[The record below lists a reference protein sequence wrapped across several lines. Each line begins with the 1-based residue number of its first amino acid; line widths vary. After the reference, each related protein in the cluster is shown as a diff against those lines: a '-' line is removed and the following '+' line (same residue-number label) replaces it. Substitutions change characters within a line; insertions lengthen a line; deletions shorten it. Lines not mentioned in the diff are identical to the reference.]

1 MNAPK
6 PIDKVALTEILT
18 AKHDK
23 PGRRWEHSNLRMHY
37 DYINDAN
44 RDGRPCSFQEMLR
57 EAIAHRECIDV
68 VDRARANG

>member
-23 PGRRWEHSNLRMHY
+23 PGRRWEHSSFRM
-37 DYINDAN
+37 DEGSTDERRAC
-44 RDGRPCSFQEMLR
+44 GFAQMLR
-57 EAIAHRECIDV
+57 EALAHRECIDV